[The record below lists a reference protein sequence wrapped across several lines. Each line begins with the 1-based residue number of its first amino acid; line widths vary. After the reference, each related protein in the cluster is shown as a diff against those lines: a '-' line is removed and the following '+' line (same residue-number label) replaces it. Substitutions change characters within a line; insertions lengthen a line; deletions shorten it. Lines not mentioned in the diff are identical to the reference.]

1 VHAAESAMPSAVL
14 SPDPSYISS
23 RPIGAAVV
31 TVVSDGAL
39 RWAPRY
45 PAPEADWRRALPE
58 ADADGRIWLGLNV
71 VLIDL
76 DGARIVIDPALD
88 DPGASFDRWF
98 ADDASIEIIRSPGL
112 AAGMGLL
119 GWAPESV
126 THVVITHPHGDHYGG
141 VARERD
147 GALATRFPNARHF
160 IGRADWID
168 NPERAE
174 SGSEVERRLG
184 PVERSGLLEL
194 VAGEREIA
202 PGVAVLPAPGET
214 PGHQVVRLDSGGER
228 LYVLGD
234 LVHHACEVEH
244 RDWAPRWADAAAIA
258 AVRAQ
263 LFSELARSG
272 ALAVSAHER
281 FPPWRRIVAAGDGFR
296 QEASA

>member
-1 VHAAESAMPSAVL
+1 MTNVPT
-14 SPDPSYISS
+14 SPDPSYMSS
-23 RPIGAAVV
+23 RHVGDAVV
-31 TVVSDGAL
+31 AVVSDGAL

-58 ADADGRIWLGLNV
+58 ADAAGRIWLGLNV
-71 VLIDL
+71 VLIEL

-98 ADDASIEIIRSPGL
+98 ADEESIEIVRSPGL
-112 AAGMGLL
+112 AAGLDLL
-119 GWAPESV
+119 GWEPESV

-147 GALATRFPNARHF
+147 GALQTRFPNARHF
-160 IGRADWID
+160 IGRADWTD

-174 SGSEVERRLG
+174 SGSQLARRLG

-194 VAGEREIA
+194 VDREQEIA
-202 PGVAVLPAPGET
+202 PGVALLRAPGET
-214 PGHQVVRLDSGGER
+214 PGHLVVRLDSGDER

-244 RDWAPRWADAAAIA
+244 LDWAPPWVDVAALTAS
-258 AVRAQ
+258 RAR

-281 FPPWRRIVAAGDGFR
+281 FPPWRRIVATDDGFR
-296 QEASA
+296 QEPSE